1 MSWKNWGDHPIV
13 VGIGIIGVLAGLGYT
28 IYDHHLKQEDT
39 SKSGVASSKPP
50 DAVAPVPIASITSS
64 PSPSS
69 DPEKPHANA
78 KSSLPSPQNTTIK
91 ESEDLQKKIEQ
102 ILLEKKL
109 RDQREAVLREEQAL
123 KANQSKILG
132 KWIAENQDSF
142 GILNLEFTADGELN
156 PGRFRLFGG
165 KHKYKFV
172 TSKRIVTTGSVDSG
186 GEMEIL
192 ELSDQKLKLRM
203 TSSLGTSVANYTRGR
218 N

>member
-50 DAVAPVPIASITSS
+50 DAVAPVPIASITPS

-91 ESEDLQKKIEQ
+91 ESETLQKDIER
-102 ILLEKKL
+102 ILLEQKL

-123 KANQSKILG
+123 KENQSKILG
-132 KWIAENQDSF
+132 KWINQGSIPRIDW
-142 GILNLEFTADGELN
+142 EFTADGKLIS
-156 PGRFRLFGG
+156 FHFGVPMG
-165 KHKYKFV
+165 AGSQYKFV
-172 TSKRIVTTGSVDSG
+172 TSKRIVTKTSWDS

-192 ELSDQKLKLRM
+192 ELSDQDLKLKLTTVVVNFKRE
-203 TSSLGTSVANYTRGR
+203 RK
-218 N
+218 